1 MTDINNLPNVDDD
14 PFAIPDFLDRRKGG
28 KAAAPVAQAALPVED
43 AVTLR
48 PGAPDSHPTLG
59 RPSGSWT
66 YTDGTGA
73 PVAKTYRF
81 DFPDGRKEYRPFNLQ
96 TGEWRA
102 PQVRP
107 LYRLHEI
114 LARPDAPVVVVEGE
128 KTADALQ
135 SVLPDYVVTT
145 SMNGAQSAA
154 KADWSPLRD
163 RQVIIW
169 PDADEPGSIYARIV
183 GSLLEDL
190 TESVLVIPMK
200 NADDLKDLASNAG
213 LGTDNFS
220 PGKGWDAADA
230 VDEGWDASWL
240 SRLLYLAVPYDTY
253 TQSNPYTENPKDTE
267 DAYTHSPRLENNGE
281 VLPRVDVDAPRADP
295 SLDTCDIDPEAPTAP
310 PIVTSLTA
318 TDDDWPDPDM
328 SILSLAP
335 PRPRF
340 PHEVFG
346 PFWGQ
351 WIRDAAEGVSGPQ
364 DYVACALLTGSSAL
378 IGNARWVSP
387 WEGWKEPP
395 ILWSAVVGSPSA
407 HKSPSMD
414 PVLNLVAKLEAEA
427 LPEHETALRQHAAHV
442 YEAKIKN
449 DLWEK
454 EAKEA
459 VLLGHAPPVKP
470 EDAVP
475 PAPPQ
480 RIRHLVSDATI
491 EALVKLLAAHPRGV
505 LHFRDELAGWF
516 GNFDRYGGNGGDRA
530 FWIEAY
536 GGRSYVPERVKNDG
550 VPTQVRHLSVSVLG
564 GIQPDR
570 AAALFHKGDDD
581 GLTSR
586 FLYVWP
592 DKVEAERPNVVANQE
607 RALSGLR
614 CLSDLQLGTSGDS
627 EAEPVI
633 MLLSDEAAALFQDW
647 RKPHVANEPA
657 SGRFAGWWGKCPGF
671 VLRIAANLQLLWW
684 SAESDPTPP
693 ETIGMLAVDAAIK
706 LVDDYFTP
714 MARIVYTGNAPSREY
729 ALASALAEEIQARG
743 NEILNGREVYKFW
756 NVPGIRNAETFQD
769 AATVLTTANWLRHAR
784 YSGSAKGGRSRNEFI
799 VHPKLIQN

>member
-1 MTDINNLPNVDDD
+1 MSNDDQHND
-14 PFAIPDFLDRRKGG
+14 DLLAIPAFLDRRPGRNVET
-28 KAAAPVAQAALPVED
+28 PVTVVTASAEGAVILP
-43 AVTLR
+43 
-48 PGAPDSHPTLG
+48 PCAPDRHPTLG
-59 RPSGSWT
+59 APSGTWN
-66 YTDGTGA
+66 YTDDTGA
-73 PVAKTYRF
+73 PVAITYRF
-81 DFPDGRKEYRPFNLQ
+81 DLPGGRKEYRPFNLH
-96 TGEWRA
+96 TGKWGA
-102 PQVRP
+102 PDNRP

-128 KTADALQ
+128 KAADALQ
-135 SVLPDYVVTT
+135 SVLPDHVVTT
-145 SMNGAQSAA
+145 SMNGAQSAG
-154 KADWSPLRD
+154 KTDWSPLND

-169 PDADEPGSIYARIV
+169 PDADEPGSIYAGKV
-183 GSLLEDL
+183 GSLLKDL

-213 LGTDNFS
+213 LGTENFS
-220 PGKGWDAADA
+220 PCKGWDAADA

-253 TQSNPYTENPKDTE
+253 TQSIPYTENPRDSE
-267 DAYTHSPRLENNGE
+267 DAYTHSPRLENNAE
-281 VLPRVDVDAPRADP
+281 VLPRVDVDVPRADP
-295 SLDTCDIDPEAPTAP
+295 SLEICDSVPEAPTP
-310 PIVTSLTA
+310 PPTITSLTVP
-318 TDDDWPDPDM
+318 DDDWPDPDF
-328 SILSLAP
+328 SILSPAP
-335 PRPRF
+335 RRPRF

-346 PFWGQ
+346 RFWGQ
-351 WIRDAAEGVSGPQ
+351 WIRDAAEGVSGPP
-364 DYVACALLTGSSAL
+364 DYVASALLSGSSAL

-550 VPTQVRHLSVSVLG
+550 VPTQVKHLSVSVLG

-570 AAALFHKGDDD
+570 AATLFHKGDDD

-592 DKVEAERPNVVANQE
+592 DKVEAERPNVIANQE

-614 CLSDLQLGTSGDS
+614 RLSGLQLETSGDG

-633 MLLSDEAAALFQDW
+633 MILSDEAAALFQDW

-684 SAESDPTPP
+684 SAEDDPTPP
-693 ETIGMLAVDAAIK
+693 ETIGMLAIEAAIK

-714 MARIVYTGNAPSREY
+714 MARIVYEGNAPSREV
-729 ALASALAEEIQARG
+729 ALAASLADEIQMRG
-743 NEILNGREVYKFW
+743 IEILNGREVYQSW
-756 NVPGIRNAETFQD
+756 GIPGIRNAETFD
-769 AATVLTTANWLRHAR
+769 AAANVLTAKNWLRHTS
-784 YSGSAKGGRSRNEFI
+784 YSGGTKGGRP
-799 VHPKLIQN
+799 PKEYLIHRKLFQN